1 MVKKFSSGH
10 SRKKFKCF
18 NLTMLLKGFRDE
30 ILLYVGSEDKKTQG
44 RDHQRQSDEVRQQ
57 LYFEFHV
64 YQ

>member
-30 ILLYVGSEDKKTQG
+30 ILLYVGSEDKKRKVEIIKDNQT
-44 RDHQRQSDEVRQQ
+44 R
-57 LYFEFHV
+57 
-64 YQ
+64 

>member
-1 MVKKFSSGH
+1 
-10 SRKKFKCF
+10 
-18 NLTMLLKGFRDE
+18 MLLKGFRDE